1 MEKETKERHRHYEE
15 SFKLLVLRD
24 YYESGSSL
32 NSTSKKWGLKSYT
45 TLKGWVEKYKI
56 ETKSLSLSQ
65 EVKEAYMKK
74 HSPRSKEEELEARV
88 KELEKA
94 LSYEKLRSRG
104 YEIMIEIAEKKEGI
118 EIRKKPGTKQ

>member
-32 NSTSKKWGLKSYT
+32 NSTSMKWGL
-45 TLKGWVEKYKI
+45 KI

-65 EVKEAYMKK
+65 EIKEAYMKK
-74 HSPRSKEEELEARV
+74 HSPRSKEEELEVRV

-118 EIRKKPGTKQ
+118 EIRKNMEPNSKNPA